1 MKRTDEDGGEH
12 RRGTGCCQLSS
23 CTKITIFPSR
33 GWLRVGECANEAEIG
48 AGGGLGLEAGYEF
61 NIIWVKIYIHRAR
74 LRDCLVSE
82 WLNF

>member
-1 MKRTDEDGGEH
+1 MSGMKRTDEDGGEQ

-48 AGGGLGLEAGYEF
+48 GWLGTSLGAGQEF
-61 NIIWVKIYIHRAR
+61 NIILGQNLY
-74 LRDCLVSE
+74 S
-82 WLNF
+82 